1 MATYSTYNQI
11 GQAEDVSAII
21 SNITPQATPFT
32 STISKGKARGKV
44 FEWQEDSLASPTTI
58 AHVEGAD
65 FTDMTLTPT
74 VMRSNLTQIFSKTIK
89 VSATSDAIETHGR
102 AKETAYQL
110 SKVGAEM
117 KRDIEHTMV
126 GIAQDAVTGDASST
140 ARLTGNVLGKDSGS
154 TDCIASGAITDG
166 GNATMTETVLNGA
179 LQSMYDNG
187 ATPEVL
193 MIKPADATVV
203 ANFAYSSPSGATTR
217 IRDMGSSTKIVNSVQ
232 IYVSPF
238 GEVRVQINRLIKADK
253 ALIYQPSMWSME
265 ILRPMTRTLL
275 AKTGDADKH
284 ALVTEFGLKHKN
296 YLGSELISNLT

>member
-11 GQAEDVSAII
+11 GQAEDVSSII

-32 STISKGKARGKV
+32 STIGKGKARGKV

-110 SKVGAEM
+110 AKVGAEM

-126 GIAQDAVTGDASST
+126 GQSQDATAGDASST
-140 ARLTGNVLGKDSGS
+140 ARLTGSVLGKDNGS
-154 TDCIASGAITDG
+154 ADCIATGAITDMG
-166 GNATMTETVLNGA
+166 TATLTETKLNEA

-203 ANFAYSSPSGATTR
+203 ASFAYSSPSGGSTR

-238 GEVRVQINRLIKADK
+238 GEVRVQINRLIKSDK

-296 YLGSELISNLT
+296 YLGSELITNLT